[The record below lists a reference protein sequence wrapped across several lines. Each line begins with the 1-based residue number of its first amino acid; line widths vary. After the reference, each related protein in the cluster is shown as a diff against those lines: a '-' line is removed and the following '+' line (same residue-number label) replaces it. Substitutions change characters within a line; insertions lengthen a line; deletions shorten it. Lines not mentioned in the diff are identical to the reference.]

1 MEVRKTMNKDQFNSL
16 ELEKQIETFN
26 QALAETGT
34 IRKACDSLGVSKT
47 TIRDRFKKIN
57 YYFDAE
63 ANKYIFKADA
73 GEDHEV
79 IHEEKKPEVVKQE
92 KKIPENNLKEVK
104 EEIQGIKGE
113 IQGIKDQMQ
122 SILYGTDLIELSQ
135 GSLAEARKLQTELGE
150 LLEAKDQILNLIKNF
165 NRQPQAQAPA
175 NQAFDVRNLKCG
187 LSTKTVKI
195 YDDILDQMADYMQ
208 ENSNMKQQDIFN
220 QALYE
225 FLNK

>member
-1 MEVRKTMNKDQFNSL
+1 MNKDEFNSL
-16 ELEKQIETFN
+16 SLEAQIETFN
-26 QALAETGT
+26 NALAETGT
-34 IRKACDSLGVSKT
+34 IRKACESLGVSKT
-47 TIRDRFKKIN
+47 TIRDRFKKVH

-63 ANKYIFKADA
+63 ANKYNFKADA
-73 GEDHEV
+73 GEDPEV
-79 IHEEKKPEVVKQE
+79 IPEQKKPEAVKQE
-92 KKIPENNLKEVK
+92 KKIPESNLKEVK

-113 IQGIKDQMQ
+113 IQDIKDQMQ

-150 LLEAKDQILNLIKNF
+150 LLEAKDEILKMMKNY
-165 NRQPQAQAPA
+165 NRQPQLQDPA
-175 NQAFDVRNLKCG
+175 IQTFDVRNYKCG

-195 YDDILDQMADYMQ
+195 YDDILNQMADYMQ